1 MTQGLGD
8 FACGIAVTGLESGK
22 KDTLAMSAERGSEY
36 RADRR
41 VEEIWV
47 ITELAYR

>member
-8 FACGIAVTGLESGK
+8 FMYGRAVTRLESVK
-22 KDTLAMSAERGSEY
+22 KDTLAMSAERGSE
-36 RADRR
+36 RGADRR

-47 ITELAYR
+47 ITELDYR